1 MSLTRIVR
9 ILELQDARISPMT
22 ADTGGAPT
30 YGASIDL
37 PGIVK
42 IELTPVM
49 DNKELFGD
57 NTLLDIWSRVTKV
70 EIDVECAELS
80 LDAIRTIMG
89 GVVTL
94 TGTTPNQRQ
103 TFALRGTDS
112 MPGYFRIQGRWLY
125 TGTGAGDA
133 HIVLHKVKTTEAPS
147 FEAQGADG
155 SFGTVSFKGVAIPA
169 TSNSSWFDIMI
180 NETATP
186 IT

>member
-9 ILELQDARISPMT
+9 ILELQDARISPLT

-42 IELTPVM
+42 IGLTPVM
-49 DNKELFGD
+49 ESKELFGD
-57 NTLLDIWSRVTKV
+57 NMLLDVWSKVTKV
-70 EIDVECAELS
+70 ETEIECSELS
-80 LDAIRTIMG
+80 LDAIRVIMG
-89 GVVTL
+89 EAVTL

-103 TFALRGTDS
+103 TYALRGTDA

-133 HIVLHKVKTTEAPS
+133 HIVLYKVRATEAPS

-155 SFGTVSFKGVAIPA
+155 SFSMVSFKGVAIPA
-169 TSNSSWFDIMI
+169 ISNSSWFDIMI

-186 IT
+186 IA

>member
-30 YGASIDL
+30 YGASVDL

-42 IELTPVM
+42 IKLTPVM
-49 DNKELFGD
+49 ESKELFGD
-57 NTLLDIWSRVTKV
+57 NALLDVWSKVTKV
-70 EIDVECAELS
+70 EAEIECAELS
-80 LDAIRTIMG
+80 LDAMRIIMG
-89 GVVTL
+89 GTVSL

-103 TFALRGTDS
+103 TFALRGTDTL
-112 MPGYFRIQGRWLY
+112 PGYFRIQGCWLY
-125 TGTGAGDA
+125 TGTGAGDT
-133 HIVLHKVKTTEAPS
+133 HIVLYKVKATEAPS
-147 FEAQGADG
+147 FEAQGSDG
-155 SFGTVSFKGVAIPA
+155 DFGMVSFKVVAIPA
-169 TSNSSWFDIMI
+169 ISNSNWFDVMI